1 MDLIYSLGTFI
12 SSNPI
17 PPTLVLLAAV
27 YIFYELSW
35 KRRFLPPGPAPWLF
49 FGNILHFIFYK
60 SIDDM
65 FLTWKQ
71 KYGNL
76 VTFWI
81 GPIPLVMVTDV
92 ETMREYFVRNSEM
105 FSNRWRN
112 YATDFF
118 MGDSKKLFVSFVSA
132 CSLFLIFMLLNL
144 IQQNVLNLFITHP
157 ILFTSSTTFCFDIGG
172 ANGII
177 QIDGDKW
184 KQQRRFV
191 LRVLRDFGVGR
202 ILIEQQIMNEVESFI
217 DYLEAKCTGQE
228 MDICAMHAVCVGN
241 IINNILFGYRFPQGS
256 AEFSFLHSLLDSQ
269 SRLVMHPLMG
279 LYITLPLTTRIPFIN
294 YKWKQFKDLRNKLWE
309 FISREVQVHMKA
321 FNCEGSPEVIDFTY
335 AYLSE
340 INRRKRSGEP
350 SEYFSEWQ
358 LTMLLLDLFFAGM
371 ETTVTTLKWG
381 FLLSIIHPD
390 VQTKVQNELDEIGSR
405 ITLADKPK
413 CSYTMATIHE
423 IQRFANILPINLLRT
438 VAEDVV
444 MGKYYYPA
452 GTLCIPQISIAMNDP
467 TNFEKP
473 REFRPERFLEDDGF
487 TLKKYDAFFPFSIGK
502 RQCLGES
509 LAKAELFLIYANL
522 IRHFRFQT
530 VPNRPN
536 PSTKRLFGLTTSPP
550 PYKCL
555 VERRIV

>member
-1 MDLIYSLGTFI
+1 MYNFQFI
-12 SSNPI
+12 LLSGMIIITICSVLRSKTWISFFNLPI
-17 PPTLVLLAAV
+17 PLSLVLLAAV
-27 YIFYELSW
+27 YIFYDLNW
-35 KRRFLPPGPAPWLF
+35 KRRFLPPGPTPWLF

-65 FLTWKQ
+65 FLSWKQ
-71 KYGNL
+71 KYGN
-76 VTFWI
+76 VITFWI
-81 GPIPLVMVTDV
+81 GPIPLVMVTDG
-92 ETMREYFVRNSEM
+92 ETMREYFVRNAEI

-118 MGDSKKLFVSFVSA
+118 MDG
-132 CSLFLIFMLLNL
+132 
-144 IQQNVLNLFITHP
+144 T
-157 ILFTSSTTFCFDIGG
+157 
-172 ANGII
+172 NGII

-202 ILIEQQIMNEVESFI
+202 MLIEERIMMEVEIFI
-217 DYLEAKCTGQE
+217 DYMEAKCTVQE
-228 MDICAMHAVCVGN
+228 VDICAMHAVCVGN

-256 AEFSFLHSLLDSQ
+256 VEFSSLHKLLDSH
-269 SRLVMHPLMG
+269 SRLVLHPLMG
-279 LYITLPLTTRIPFIN
+279 LYISLPFTTRIPLIN
-294 YKWKQFKDLRNKLWE
+294 YKWKKFKNLRDKLRE
-309 FISREVQVHMKA
+309 FISKEVQEHVKI
-321 FNCEGSPEVIDFTY
+321 FNSEEPPEITDFTY

-340 INRRKRSGEP
+340 IDRRKKAGEP
-350 SEYFSEWQ
+350 TEYFSEWQ

-390 VQTKVQNELDEIGSR
+390 VQTKVQNELDEIGNR
-405 ITLADKPK
+405 ITLADKSK

-423 IQRFANILPINLLRT
+423 IQRLANILPINLLRT

-473 REFRPERFLEDDGF
+473 KEFRPERFLEDDGF
-487 TLKKYDAFFPFSIGK
+487 TLKKHDAFFPFSIGK

-522 IRHFRFQT
+522 MRHYRFRT
-530 VPNRPN
+530 VPNKPN

-550 PYKCL
+550 PYKCV

>member
-1 MDLIYSLGTFI
+1 MMYNLQF
-12 SSNPI
+12 
-17 PPTLVLLAAV
+17 VLLSGVLIISICSILGCKTWISFNYLPVLSSMVLLSTV
-27 YIFYELSW
+27 YIFYDLYW
-35 KRRFLPPGPAPWLF
+35 KRRFLPPGPTPWLF
-49 FGNILHFIFYK
+49 FGNILHLMFYK

-65 FLTWKQ
+65 FLEWKK
-71 KYGNL
+71 KYGN
-76 VTFWI
+76 VITFWI
-81 GPIPLVMVTDV
+81 GPIPLIMVADV
-92 ETMREYFVRNSEM
+92 RTMREYFIRNAEI

-118 MGDSKKLFVSFVSA
+118 M
-132 CSLFLIFMLLNL
+132 
-144 IQQNVLNLFITHP
+144 
-157 ILFTSSTTFCFDIGG
+157 GG

-191 LRVLRDFGVGR
+191 LRILRDFGVEKCSAG
-202 ILIEQQIMNEVESFI
+202 EI
-217 DYLEAKCTGQE
+217 DLYT
-228 MDICAMHAVCVGN
+228 MHAVCVGN
-241 IINNILFGYRFPQGS
+241 IINNMLFGYRFPQGS
-256 AEFSFLHSLLDSQ
+256 AEFSFLHSLLDFH

-279 LYITLPLTTRIPFIN
+279 LYITLPSTTRIPFLN
-294 YKWKQFKDLRNKLWE
+294 YKWKQFKNLRDELWK
-309 FISREVQVHMKA
+309 FISREVQTHMKI
-321 FNCEGSPEVIDFTY
+321 FNCQEFPDITDFTY

-340 INRRKRSGEP
+340 INRRKRAGEP
-350 SEYFSEWQ
+350 NEYFGEWQ

-390 VQTKVQNELDEIGSR
+390 VQTKVQNELDEIEGR

-413 CSYTMATIHE
+413 CSYTIATIHE
-423 IQRFANILPINLLRT
+423 IQRFANIFPINLLRT
-438 VAEDVV
+438 VAEDIV

-467 TNFEKP
+467 INFEKP
-473 REFRPERFLEDDGF
+473 REFRPERFLEDDGC
-487 TLKKYDAFFPFSIGK
+487 TLKKYDAFSPFSIGK

-522 IRHFRFQT
+522 MKQFRFRT
-530 VPNRPN
+530 APNEPN
-536 PSTKRLFGLTTSPP
+536 PSTERLFGLTSSPP

-555 VERRIV
+555 VEKRMI

>member
-1 MDLIYSLGTFI
+1 MYSFQFILLSAILLMTVYLILPYKTWI
-12 SSNPI
+12 SSLHLPVH
-17 PPTLVLLAAV
+17 PSLVLLVAV
-27 YIFYELSW
+27 YIFYDLRW
-35 KRRFLPPGPAPWLF
+35 KRRFLPPGPAPWLL
-49 FGNILHFIFYK
+49 FGNVLHFIFYK

-65 FLTWKQ
+65 FLAWKQ

-76 VTFWI
+76 ITFWI
-81 GPIPLVMVTDV
+81 GPIPLIMVTDA
-92 ETMREYFVRNSEM
+92 ETMREYFVRNAEV

-118 MGDSKKLFVSFVSA
+118 M
-132 CSLFLIFMLLNL
+132 
-144 IQQNVLNLFITHP
+144 
-157 ILFTSSTTFCFDIGG
+157 GG

-184 KQQRRFV
+184 KQQRRFA

-202 ILIEQQIMNEVESFI
+202 TLIEQQIMTEVEVFI
-217 DYLEAKCTGQE
+217 DHLETKCTAAE
-228 MDICAMHAVCVGN
+228 VDVCAMHAVCVGN

-269 SRLVMHPLMG
+269 SRLVLHPLMG
-279 LYITLPLTTRIPFIN
+279 LYITLPSTTRIPIIN
-294 YKWKQFKDLRNKLWE
+294 YKWQQFKKLRDELWN
-309 FISREVQVHMKA
+309 FISREVQLHIKTL
-321 FNCEGSPEVIDFTY
+321 NCGELRETTDFTY

-340 INRRKRSGEP
+340 MNRRKVANEP

-358 LTMLLLDLFFAGM
+358 LTMVLLDLFFAGM

-390 VQTKVQNELDEIGSR
+390 VQTKVQNELDEVGSK

-423 IQRFANILPINLLRT
+423 IQRVANILPINLLRT
-438 VAEDVV
+438 VAKDVI

-467 TNFEKP
+467 INFEKP
-473 REFRPERFLEDDGF
+473 KEFRPERFLEDDGF
-487 TLKKYDAFFPFSIGK
+487 TLKRYDAFFPFSIGK

-522 IRHFRFQT
+522 MRHFRFRT
-530 VPNRPN
+530 VPNEPN
-536 PSTKRLFGLTTSPP
+536 PSTKRVFGLTTSPP

-555 VERRIV
+555 VERRAL

>member
-1 MDLIYSLGTFI
+1 MIRLITTFRRRSDFNSTMYSFQFVLLYGIVIIAICSVLLSKTWI
-12 SSNPI
+12 SFVPLPI
-17 PPTLVLLAAV
+17 PPSLALLAAI
-27 YIFYELSW
+27 YIFYDLSW

-49 FGNILHFIFYK
+49 FGNILHFMFYK

-65 FLTWKQ
+65 FLTWKR

-92 ETMREYFVRNSEM
+92 ETMHEYFVRNAEI

-118 MGDSKKLFVSFVSA
+118 MG
-132 CSLFLIFMLLNL
+132 
-144 IQQNVLNLFITHP
+144 
-157 ILFTSSTTFCFDIGG
+157 G

-177 QIDGDKW
+177 QIDGNKW

-202 ILIEQQIMNEVESFI
+202 ILIEQQIMKEVEFFI
-217 DYLEAKCTGQE
+217 DYLEPKCTGQE

-256 AEFSFLHSLLDSQ
+256 VEFSFLHSLLDSQ

-279 LYITLPLTTRIPFIN
+279 LYITLPLTTRIPFVN
-294 YKWKQFKDLRNKLWE
+294 YKWKQFKGLRDKLWK
-309 FISREVQVHMKA
+309 FLSREVQIHMKA
-321 FNCEGSPEVIDFTY
+321 FNCEESPEITDFTY

-340 INRRKRSGEP
+340 MNRRKKVGEP
-350 SEYFSEWQ
+350 NEYFSEWQ

-381 FLLSIIHPD
+381 FLLSVIHPE
-390 VQTKVQNELDEIGSR
+390 VQTKVQNELDDIGSR

-438 VAEDVV
+438 VAEDFV

-473 REFRPERFLEDDGF
+473 KEFRPERFLEDDGF

-522 IRHFRFQT
+522 MRHFRFRT
-530 VPNRPN
+530 VPNKPN

>member
-1 MDLIYSLGTFI
+1 MYSFQFFLLSGMIMIAIYSVLHSKTWISFI
-12 SSNPI
+12 HLESSFFFQPI
-17 PPTLVLLAAV
+17 PLSLVLLAVV
-27 YIFYELSW
+27 YIFYDLYW
-35 KRRFLPPGPAPWLF
+35 KRRFLPPGPTPWLF
-49 FGNILHFIFYK
+49 LGNILHFIFYQ

-65 FLTWKQ
+65 FLAWKQ

-76 VTFWI
+76 ITFWI

-92 ETMREYFVRNSEM
+92 ETMREYFIRNAEI

-118 MGDSKKLFVSFVSA
+118 MGSDEE
-132 CSLFLIFMLLNL
+132 I
-144 IQQNVLNLFITHP
+144 
-157 ILFTSSTTFCFDIGG
+157 ILVFKSGE
-172 ANGII
+172 NGII

-202 ILIEQQIMNEVESFI
+202 MLIEERIMKEVEIFI
-217 DYLEAKCTGQE
+217 NYLERKCTAE
-228 MDICAMHAVCVGN
+228 EVDICAMHAVCVGN
-241 IINNILFGYRFPQGS
+241 IINNILFGYRFQQGS
-256 AEFSFLHSLLDSQ
+256 AEFSSLHSSLDSH
-269 SRLVMHPLMG
+269 SRLVMNPLMG
-279 LYITLPLTTRIPFIN
+279 LYITLPFTTRIPFVN
-294 YKWKQFKDLRNKLWE
+294 YKWKKFKNHRDTLRK
-309 FISREVQVHMKA
+309 FISREMQIHMKT
-321 FNCEGSPEVIDFTY
+321 FNSDESPEITDFTY

-340 INRRKRSGEP
+340 IDRRKKAGEP
-350 SEYFSEWQ
+350 NEYFSEWQ

-381 FLLSIIHPD
+381 FLLSLIHPD

-405 ITLADKPK
+405 ITLTDKSK
-413 CSYTMATIHE
+413 CPYTMATIHNLQE
-423 IQRFANILPINLLRT
+423 IQRIANILPINLLRT
-438 VAEDVV
+438 VASDIV

-467 TNFEKP
+467 ANFEKP
-473 REFRPERFLEDDGF
+473 KEFRPERFLEDDGF

-522 IRHFRFQT
+522 MRHFRFRI
-530 VPNRPN
+530 VPNKPN
-536 PSTKRLFGLTTSPP
+536 LSTKRLFGLTTSPP

-555 VERRIV
+555 VENRIV

>member
-1 MDLIYSLGTFI
+1 MLIIAICTVLGYKTQISFI
-12 SSNPI
+12 YLPI
-17 PPTLVLLAAV
+17 PPSLVLLVAA
-27 YIFYELSW
+27 YIFYDLRW
-35 KRRFLPPGPAPWLF
+35 KRRLLPPGPTPWLF
-49 FGNILHFIFYK
+49 FGNILHFMFYE

-81 GPIPLVMVTDV
+81 GPIPLVMVTDM
-92 ETMREYFVRNSEM
+92 ETMREYFIRNAEI

-118 MGDSKKLFVSFVSA
+118 M
-132 CSLFLIFMLLNL
+132 
-144 IQQNVLNLFITHP
+144 
-157 ILFTSSTTFCFDIGG
+157 GG

-191 LRVLRDFGVGR
+191 LRIFRDFGVGR
-202 ILIEQQIMNEVESFI
+202 ILIEQQIMKEVEIFI
-217 DYLEAKCTGQE
+217 DYLEAKCTAHA
-228 MDICAMHAVCVGN
+228 MNLCTMHAVCVGN

-256 AEFSFLHSLLDSQ
+256 EEFNSLHSLLDSH
-269 SRLVMHPLMG
+269 SRLVLHPLMG
-279 LYITLPLTTRIPFIN
+279 LYITLPSTTMIPFVN
-294 YKWKQFKDLRNKLWE
+294 YKWKQFKNLRDELWE
-309 FISREVQVHMKA
+309 FISREVQKHIKT
-321 FNCEGSPEVIDFTY
+321 FNCDESPEITDFTY

-340 INRRKRSGEP
+340 INRREKAGEP
-350 SEYFSEWQ
+350 NEYFRYKLFESSLLIYHMEGGSFAFPDCSEWQ

-371 ETTVTTLKWG
+371 ETTVTTLKWA

-390 VQTKVQNELDEIGSR
+390 VQTKVQNELDGIGNR

-467 TNFEKP
+467 ENFEKP
-473 REFRPERFLEDDGF
+473 REFHPERFLENDGF

-522 IRHFRFQT
+522 MRHFRFRT
-530 VPNRPN
+530 VPNEPN

>member
-1 MDLIYSLGTFI
+1 MHD
-12 SSNPI
+12 
-17 PPTLVLLAAV
+17 VL
-27 YIFYELSW
+27 FRS
-35 KRRFLPPGPAPWLF
+35 
-49 FGNILHFIFYK
+49 
-60 SIDDM
+60 
-65 FLTWKQ
+65 
-71 KYGNL
+71 
-76 VTFWI
+76 
-81 GPIPLVMVTDV
+81 
-92 ETMREYFVRNSEM
+92 
-105 FSNRWRN
+105 
-112 YATDFF
+112 
-118 MGDSKKLFVSFVSA
+118 
-132 CSLFLIFMLLNL
+132 
-144 IQQNVLNLFITHP
+144 
-157 ILFTSSTTFCFDIGG
+157 TSIGG

-177 QIDGDKW
+177 QIDGNKW

-202 ILIEQQIMNEVESFI
+202 ILIEQQIMKEVEFFI
-217 DYLEAKCTGQE
+217 DYLEPKCTGQE

-241 IINNILFGYRFPQGS
+241 IINNILFGYRFPQ
-256 AEFSFLHSLLDSQ
+256 
-269 SRLVMHPLMG
+269 
-279 LYITLPLTTRIPFIN
+279 I
-294 YKWKQFKDLRNKLWE
+294 
-309 FISREVQVHMKA
+309 HMKA
-321 FNCEGSPEVIDFTY
+321 FNCEESPEITDFTY

-340 INRRKRSGEP
+340 MNRRKKVGEP
-350 SEYFSEWQ
+350 NEYFSEWQ

-381 FLLSIIHPD
+381 FLLSVIHPE
-390 VQTKVQNELDEIGSR
+390 VQTKVQNELDDIGSR

-438 VAEDVV
+438 VAEDFV

-473 REFRPERFLEDDGF
+473 KEFRPERFLEDDGF

-522 IRHFRFQT
+522 MRHFRFRT
-530 VPNRPN
+530 VPNKPN

>member
-1 MDLIYSLGTFI
+1 MYSFQFILLSLLIVIAI
-12 SSNPI
+12 SSVLRSKTANSFIRLPI
-17 PPTLVLLAAV
+17 PLPLLLLAV
-27 YIFYELSW
+27 SYIFYDLNW
-35 KRRFLPPGPAPWLF
+35 KRRLLPPGPTPWLF
-49 FGNILHFIFYK
+49 LGNLLHFIFYN

-65 FLTWKQ
+65 FLAWKQ

-92 ETMREYFVRNSEM
+92 ETMREYFIRNAEV

-118 MGDSKKLFVSFVSA
+118 MG
-132 CSLFLIFMLLNL
+132 
-144 IQQNVLNLFITHP
+144 
-157 ILFTSSTTFCFDIGG
+157 G
-172 ANGII
+172 ANGVI

-184 KQQRRFV
+184 KQQRRFA
-191 LRVLRDFGVGR
+191 LRILRDFGVGR
-202 ILIEQQIMNEVESFI
+202 MLIEEKIMKEVEIFI
-217 DYLEAKCTGQE
+217 DYLETKCTAQAT
-228 MDICAMHAVCVGN
+228 DVCAVHAVCVGN

-256 AEFSFLHSLLDSQ
+256 AQFSSLHKLLDSLSQ
-269 SRLVMHPLMG
+269 LVLHPLMG
-279 LYITLPLTTRIPFIN
+279 LYITLPFTTNIPLVN
-294 YKWKQFKDLRNKLWE
+294 YKWRRFKYLRDELWE
-309 FISREVQVHMKA
+309 FISSEVQVHMNT
-321 FNCEGSPEVIDFTY
+321 FNSVELPEITDFTY

-340 INRRKRSGEP
+340 MDRRKKAGEP

-358 LTMLLLDLFFAGM
+358 LMMLLLDLFFAGM

-381 FLLSIIHPD
+381 FLLSMIHPD

-413 CSYTMATIHE
+413 CSYTMATIQE
-423 IQRFANILPINLLRT
+423 IQRFANIFPINLLRT

-467 TNFEKP
+467 VNFEKP
-473 REFRPERFLEDDGF
+473 KEFRPERFLEDDGF
-487 TLKKYDAFFPFSIGK
+487 TLKKYDAFFPFSLGK

-522 IRHFRFQT
+522 MRHYRFLT
-530 VPNRPN
+530 VPNEPN
-536 PSTKRLFGLTTSPP
+536 PSTKRLFGLTTSPA

-555 VERRIV
+555 VERRMA

>member
-1 MDLIYSLGTFI
+1 MTEIKEMNDEYLSMEEEGQ
-12 SSNPI
+12 
-17 PPTLVLLAAV
+17 
-27 YIFYELSW
+27 ELSSIVVKHGSHLITCIIINGVIIYGIHFYDLYW
-35 KRRFLPPGPAPWLF
+35 KRRFLPPGPTPWLF
-49 FGNILHFIFYK
+49 FGNILHLMFYK

-65 FLTWKQ
+65 FLEWKK
-71 KYGNL
+71 KYGN
-76 VTFWI
+76 VITFWI
-81 GPIPLVMVTDV
+81 GPIPLIMVADV
-92 ETMREYFVRNSEM
+92 RTMREYFIRNAEI

-118 MGDSKKLFVSFVSA
+118 M
-132 CSLFLIFMLLNL
+132 
-144 IQQNVLNLFITHP
+144 
-157 ILFTSSTTFCFDIGG
+157 GG

-191 LRVLRDFGVGR
+191 LRILRDFGVGR
-202 ILIEQQIMNEVESFI
+202 ILIEQQIMKE
-217 DYLEAKCTGQE
+217 
-228 MDICAMHAVCVGN
+228 
-241 IINNILFGYRFPQGS
+241 GS
-256 AEFSFLHSLLDSQ
+256 AEFSFLHSLLDFH

-279 LYITLPLTTRIPFIN
+279 LYITLPSTTRIPFLN
-294 YKWKQFKDLRNKLWE
+294 YKWKQFKNLRDELWK
-309 FISREVQVHMKA
+309 FISREVQTHMKI
-321 FNCEGSPEVIDFTY
+321 FNCQEFPDITDFTY

-340 INRRKRSGEP
+340 INRRKGLVSRMNTLGIN
-350 SEYFSEWQ
+350 EWQ

-390 VQTKVQNELDEIGSR
+390 VQTKVQNELDEIEGR

-413 CSYTMATIHE
+413 CSYTIATIHE
-423 IQRFANILPINLLRT
+423 IQRFANIFPINLLRT
-438 VAEDVV
+438 VAEDIV

-467 TNFEKP
+467 INFEKP
-473 REFRPERFLEDDGF
+473 RNFVPNILR
-487 TLKKYDAFFPFSIGK
+487 YDAFSPFSIGK

-522 IRHFRFQT
+522 MKQFRFRT
-530 VPNRPN
+530 APNEPN
-536 PSTKRLFGLTTSPP
+536 PSTERLFGLTSSPP

-555 VERRIV
+555 VEKRMI